1 MTLSR
6 PASPASTPDAASAGG
21 TGNHPAST
29 VDSVDSASTVGGTGA
44 GRVSIVDGA
53 CLAAT
58 PARSLWHDSEFV
70 RFWLSQ
76 TTSMAGSQ
84 ISFLAL
90 PLVAVLVLGAG
101 AMQTGA
107 LTASS
112 RLPFL
117 VFGLL
122 VGVWVDR
129 FRRRPLIIWAYL
141 GRAVVLAWIPA
152 AAGLHVLTVEQIYV
166 VAFAVGIPLLPVY
179 GWLGTAGS
187 LPPFFAVLLPI
198 AVLAGAAL
206 AIANARAD
214 LEVDLAAGTRSVAT
228 TLGSSR
234 SWWAGVALVIAA
246 TVIGAVG
253 TQPSGWPSLPAALI
267 VVGTVI
273 VLGGLAL
280 GRGEGT
286 GARRRP

>member
-1 MTLSR
+1 MVVAAVALVASGGLGAATRLGLSMTSLQF
-6 PASPASTPDAASAGG
+6 AI
-21 TGNHPAST
+21 
-29 VDSVDSASTVGGTGA
+29 GA
-44 GRVSIVDGA
+44 LNDIVDAPADVGRIPPKPIPGGVISEN
-53 CLAAT
+53 LA
-58 PARSLWHDSEFV
+58 
-70 RFWLSQ
+70 
-76 TTSMAGSQ
+76 
-84 ISFLAL
+84 
-90 PLVAVLVLGAG
+90 
-101 AMQTGA
+101 
-107 LTASS
+107 
-112 RLPFL
+112 
-117 VFGLL
+117 
-122 VGVWVDR
+122 
-129 FRRRPLIIWAYL
+129 
-141 GRAVVLAWIPA
+141 RAVVAGSAVVGLLLAAPSGLATVAVAVGVLAVGA
-152 AAGLHVLTVEQIYV
+152 AYD
-166 VAFAVGIPLLPVY
+166 VAAKGTPWSWLPFAVGIPLLPVY

-187 LPPFFAVLLPI
+187 LPPFFAVLLPM

-253 TQPSGWPSLPAALI
+253 TQLSGWPSLPAALI

-286 GARRRP
+286 GARRRAWEAQALGAAIAGTGWIAAMLTAT